1 MEKRANFLDLAWI
14 NFSCALSPMFPTVV
28 PNDGLLRSWDGEF
41 GGAVGGDR
49 VFNGGGGISGRGEAD
64 V

>member
-1 MEKRANFLDLAWI
+1 MHI
-14 NFSCALSPMFPTVV
+14 SYIFSTVV
-28 PNDGLLRSWDGEF
+28 PNDGILRSWDGEF

-49 VFNGGGGISGRGEAD
+49 VFNGGGGISGHGEAD